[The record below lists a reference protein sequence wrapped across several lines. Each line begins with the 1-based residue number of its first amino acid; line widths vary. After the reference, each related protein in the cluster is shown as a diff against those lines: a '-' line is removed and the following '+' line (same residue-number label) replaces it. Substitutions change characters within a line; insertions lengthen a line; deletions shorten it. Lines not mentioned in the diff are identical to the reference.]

1 MIDKMKSKGV
11 LSKYSLLG
19 LSWTSSYNSTN
30 GIKVKYSI
38 PSRANVNGLLYLT
51 VRENSRILDLSG
63 NLRKWWFG
71 DNAFSDFSYG
81 EYLKCMKSLAR
92 VLDADIVE
100 LLDFKIRMIELGVNV
115 RMHRKYAKIIPA
127 MKSFPRL
134 TRRELINGE
143 TVKFNGEKQIQIV
156 YDKLTEVGKRQLTK
170 KPKKN
175 LKKLT
180 ENNFVL
186 RYENVIKSRSG
197 VKIRNEISTFLMIM
211 DNWNFIADYIIEQFH
226 KIEVVEDYLC
236 VKDKELVDMNYVQI
250 RDLFLFLFMEK
261 YTIVEVEKL
270 INKIGN
276 KHRSDYKKKFRGIY
290 TKHLLK
296 ENNEIKSVVS
306 NELVKRVVALKKH
319 KSIKSI

>member
-1 MIDKMKSKGV
+1 MIDKFKSSGV
-11 LSKYSLLG
+11 LSVYSLDE
-19 LSWTSSYNSTN
+19 LSMANTVYKEDSVQH
-30 GIKVKYSI
+30 KFKI
-38 PSRANVNGLLYLT
+38 PSSVNKKDCLFLT
-51 VRENSRILDLSG
+51 VKENSRVLDISG

-81 EYLKCMKSLAR
+81 EYLKCLNSLAR
-92 VLDADIVE
+92 VLGADIVE
-100 LLDFKIRMIELGVNV
+100 LLDFRIRMIELGVNV

-134 TRRELINGE
+134 TKRELINDE
-143 TVKFNGEKQIQIV
+143 TVKFYGEKQIQIV

-250 RDLFLFLFMEK
+250 RELFLFLFMEK